1 MHLEVSHAQAVRGGE
16 AQHHGPRAVRARAEV
31 VAPRVREE
39 RARERGHLRT
49 DRHTPTTVTRRS
61 TPPPARAREE
71 RAARR
76 ERDDL
81 GRRFEMTSV
90 WRVRSGRL
98 DHERVTVVCARN
110 ARRASATTLVA
121 VRDGSFWGSFR
132 VHRTTEDH

>member
-39 RARERGHLRT
+39 RARERDHLRT
-49 DRHTPTTVTRRS
+49 YRHTPTTVTHRS
-61 TPPPARAREE
+61 TPSPARAREE
-71 RAARR
+71 RAAR

-81 GRRFEMTSV
+81 GRRFERTSV

-98 DHERVTVVCARN
+98 DHERVTVVCTRN
-110 ARRASATTLVA
+110 VRRARATTLVA
-121 VRDGSFWGSFR
+121 VRGGSFWGSFR